1 MEKIIAIQDIIPHK
15 KKTITTSAE
24 KIIRLRKKYRLTQS
38 DLAGASLNRTLISYI
53 ENKKINL
60 TESAALMI
68 AENVNQILEARDVDT
83 KITKDELIVDMDAE
97 IQNLSSRYIMKL
109 KQLIADKEAISNE
122 FLIEVEEF
130 LYDKAI
136 LDGKGDIFEL
146 VGDAYKNTRPPQ
158 REHSYIYY
166 VKAFEAYVLSNSF
179 DRLAE
184 IVIKIGDNRI
194 ESKEYHDLIKC
205 MTLFVGAV
213 KNVDIN
219 KIVPDGT
226 VYRVYS
232 NWAMAYNG
240 LGKHDF
246 ALRIYDNAL
255 KMTAEENSEERARFL
270 VEMGQCYELGNEFEQ
285 AADCFKIALK
295 IFEECHNFSE
305 YSFVLAKSMNGM
317 LKNTK
322 LSEKG
327 KMFKLEQMTSE
338 MLIVT
343 KYVDSLDTNIFRN
356 YTMLGKSF
364 DFLGEEE
371 KAVEYIKIGWKNAIN
386 SRLSKNVSDMISE
399 SYSMIKKYCLVESLV
414 CDEFTS
420 ILKELDRQDEDLSEA
435 VFALVG
441 LLVSENKGQRAMLLV
456 KSFMQNEVYIKT
468 AIGA

>member
-1 MEKIIAIQDIIPHK
+1 
-15 KKTITTSAE
+15 
-24 KIIRLRKKYRLTQS
+24 
-38 DLAGASLNRTLISYI
+38 
-53 ENKKINL
+53 
-60 TESAALMI
+60 
-68 AENVNQILEARDVDT
+68 
-83 KITKDELIVDMDAE
+83 
-97 IQNLSSRYIMKL
+97 
-109 KQLIADKEAISNE
+109 
-122 FLIEVEEF
+122 
-130 LYDKAI
+130 
-136 LDGKGDIFEL
+136 
-146 VGDAYKNTRPPQ
+146 
-158 REHSYIYY
+158 
-166 VKAFEAYVLSNSF
+166 
-179 DRLAE
+179 
-184 IVIKIGDNRI
+184 
-194 ESKEYHDLIKC
+194 
-205 MTLFVGAV
+205 
-213 KNVDIN
+213 
-219 KIVPDGT
+219 
-226 VYRVYS
+226 
-232 NWAMAYNG
+232 
-240 LGKHDF
+240 
-246 ALRIYDNAL
+246 
-255 KMTAEENSEERARFL
+255 
-270 VEMGQCYELGNEFEQ
+270 MGQCYELGNEFEQ